1 MAISRAA
8 EMHLFL
14 KKDLHM
20 KSRLTF
26 LSFITLHCQKCKS
39 RGASYCYI
47 LQAFSKGSVH
57 DFTVR
62 HCKREMNLKSL
73 FNLKVLGKF

>member
-26 LSFITLHCQKCKS
+26 CLSLHYTVKNTKADEPVTAIFYKRFPKALCM
-39 RGASYCYI
+39 I
-47 LQAFSKGSVH
+47 LQSGIASV
-57 DFTVR
+57 R
-62 HCKREMNLKSL
+62 
-73 FNLKVLGKF
+73 